1 MPLLAIVEKGLE
13 SSHLTGLLGAN
24 SSSNSWPEA
33 KALTHLSQAFKASQR
48 EWRDDGTRTCLLPQS
63 ASSELNILTLSS
75 APCCN
80 SLKTPTD
87 SEPTSCALEIYADQ
101 HQNRLYYIDLH
112 PMALQGLVDKVLL
125 ILLLLLDLPLDALQI
140 QPRSGDRLLDA
151 CFALFAN
158 YISSIHIIYFDPIL
172 YTVRIKTRKK

>member
-1 MPLLAIVEKGLE
+1 
-13 SSHLTGLLGAN
+13 
-24 SSSNSWPEA
+24 
-33 KALTHLSQAFKASQR
+33 
-48 EWRDDGTRTCLLPQS
+48 
-63 ASSELNILTLSS
+63 
-75 APCCN
+75 
-80 SLKTPTD
+80 
-87 SEPTSCALEIYADQ
+87 
-101 HQNRLYYIDLH
+101 
-112 PMALQGLVDKVLL
+112 MALQGLVDKVLL